1 MGNGI
6 PEILSLFKEQL
17 GNQIS
22 SIVAAQGF
30 DTDGYG
36 FAYWYFKNIIGMTDI
51 EAKEQICDG
60 GGDLGIDAI
69 EIDDEQVVFYQF
81 KNPKSLEKSIAA
93 GDVDKM
99 ISGLELILRRNHEA
113 IANPELL
120 ARLEEIYAFTPTGY
134 RIILATSSLGD
145 IPPEAR
151 TKLDT
156 FCERNSAVA
165 KDLFRWEFQ
174 NLTDIHNRFY
184 SANLPTLDKTLDL
197 ILARPPYMTKIGD
210 HETYIFDL
218 SGEFLAKLYEQH
230 GEGIL
235 QQNVRMFEGDKG
247 TNLAIAETASSVA
260 DAKDFFHFN
269 NGISIICDTAVFQPF
284 SNRLSLERPQVV
296 NGGQTMRILHRCY
309 MKHSLQPEVHAAVRV
324 ITTGKDKQFASNVA
338 VNLNN
343 QTRVDNT
350 FLRSNDPRIVQ
361 LYHSLSTLGS
371 YLERRAGE
379 MDAMLPDEIK
389 DLENRFGSPL
399 AEHVIPLKDGMQA
412 YVATYF
418 GDPPLAKKDPA
429 RMFTDDGGSFSKI
442 LRSELTAERFRD
454 AYVISLLVS
463 AQVDRF
469 KKLKRK
475 WYTDETER
483 KKAYVQHMGSIV
495 EPVFEELDAAIPQIT
510 IFGLALIFEKHL
522 SVGKEKPQEFIERI
536 RNDATIIWNGFIELV
551 ASRKALKIATSWPTL
566 LKSAPFYRQ
575 VIDYRRPDWK
585 QGGAIK

>member
-1 MGNGI
+1 MSNDVL
-6 PEILSLFKEQL
+6 EILNLFKEQL

-22 SIVAAQGF
+22 AIVKEQAF
-30 DTDGYG
+30 DNDGYG
-36 FAYWYFKNIIGMTDI
+36 FAYWYFKNIGDMTDI

-69 EIDDEQVVFYQF
+69 EIDEEQVVFYQF
-81 KNPKSLEKSIAA
+81 KNPKSVEKGIAA
-93 GDVDKM
+93 GDIDKM
-99 ISGLELILRRNHEA
+99 ISGLELILRRKHEA

-134 RIILATSSLGD
+134 RIVVAVSSLGEF
-145 IPPEAR
+145 PVEAR
-151 TKLDT
+151 TKLDN
-156 FCERNSAVA
+156 FCEKNSGAA

-184 SANLPTLDKTLDL
+184 SANLPTLDATLEL
-197 ILARPPYMTKIGD
+197 TLARQPYMTKIGD

-218 SGEFLAKLYEQH
+218 SGDVVAKLYDEH

-235 QQNVRMFEGDKG
+235 QQNVRMFEGDRG
-247 TNLAIAETASSVA
+247 TNIAIADTASSETE
-260 DAKDFFHFN
+260 AKNFFHFN
-269 NGISIICDTAVFQPF
+269 NGISIICDSAVFQPF
-284 SNRLSLERPQVV
+284 NNRLSLERPQVV

-309 MKHSLQPEVHAAVRV
+309 KDASLKPEVHAAVRV

-361 LYHSLSTLGS
+361 LFHSLSTLGF

-379 MDAMLPDEIK
+379 IDAMLPEEIK

-399 AEHVIPLKDGMQA
+399 SDHVIPLKDGMQA
-412 YVATYF
+412 YVATYY
-418 GDPPLAKKDPA
+418 GDPQLAKKDPA

-442 LRSELTAERFRD
+442 LQSKLTAERFRD
-454 AYVISLLVS
+454 SYAISRLVS
-463 AQVDRF
+463 TQVDRF

-475 WYTDETER
+475 WYTNEAER
-483 KKAYVQHMGSIV
+483 KKSYVQKIGSII

-510 IFGLALIFEKHL
+510 VFGLALIFEKHL
-522 SVGKEKPQEFIERI
+522 AVWNEKPDEFVARV
-536 RNDATIIWNGFIELV
+536 RSDPSIIWNGFIELV
-551 ASRKALKIATSWPTL
+551 ASREALKNNTSWPTL
-566 LKSAPFYRQ
+566 LKSGVFYRDA
-575 VIDYRRPDWK
+575 VEFLRPQWK
-585 QGGAIK
+585 QKAMP